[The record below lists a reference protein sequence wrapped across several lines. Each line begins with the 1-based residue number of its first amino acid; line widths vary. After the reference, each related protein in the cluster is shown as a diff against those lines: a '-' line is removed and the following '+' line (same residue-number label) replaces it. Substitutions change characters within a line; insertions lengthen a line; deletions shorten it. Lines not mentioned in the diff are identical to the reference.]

1 MKDRSS
7 QNTTDTRAL
16 KENNFQ
22 YKEISFD
29 DIDKISHF
37 LNIVFKTQK
46 FTFDYLRKLYFID
59 DSVVGYNVFS
69 GERLIAHYCVVRRM
83 YEHEGK
89 EYLIGWS
96 VNTAVDK
103 EFRGRGFFLDLATR
117 SYQLALKKGIV
128 AIVGVANRNSTRLFL
143 EKLGFEDRGT
153 IKWNVDLLVAYRE
166 RKIFPKSLSH
176 IKTNNFGLRGN
187 LYLLIYP
194 IIKIFSKRK
203 FSFFSLYLT
212 NRQKHFGLGF
222 SLPQDWFKSNWQVIT
237 LNLQPKDSGVSQ
249 FLQDFSIDI
258 AESDTF

>member
-1 MKDRSS
+1 MIESNK
-7 QNTTDTRAL
+7 L
-16 KENNFQ
+16 L
-22 YKEISFD
+22 YKEIFIE
-29 DIDKISHF
+29 DIDKLGEF
-37 LNIVFKTQK
+37 LNIVFKTKK
-46 FTFDYLRKLYFID
+46 FSKEYLKKLYFND
-59 DSVVGYNVFS
+59 NSAVGYNVFS

-83 YEHEGK
+83 YEHEGT
-89 EYLIGWS
+89 EYSIGWS

-103 EFRGRGFFLDLATR
+103 EFRGRGFFLDLATL

-143 EKLGFEDRGT
+143 EKLGFEERGT
-153 IKWNVDLLVAYRE
+153 IKWNVDLFVTYRE
-166 RKIFPKSLSH
+166 RKVFPKSLSH

-187 LYLLIYP
+187 LYLLLYP
-194 IIKIFSKRK
+194 IIKIYSYRK
-203 FSFFSLYLT
+203 FSFLSLYLK

>member
-1 MKDRSS
+1 M
-7 QNTTDTRAL
+7 
-16 KENNFQ
+16 KENNFL
-22 YKEISFD
+22 YKEISID
-29 DIDKISHF
+29 HIDKLSQF
-37 LNIVFKTQK
+37 LNTIFKTQK
-46 FTFDYLRKLYFID
+46 FTVAYLRQLYFID

-69 GERLIAHYCVVRRM
+69 GKRLIAHYCVLRRT

-103 EFRGRGFFLDLATR
+103 EFRGKGFFLDLATR
-117 SYQLALKKGIV
+117 SYQLALKKGMV

-143 EKLGFEDRGT
+143 EKLGFQDRGT
-153 IKWNVDLLVAYRE
+153 IKWNLDLLVTYQE
-166 RKIFPKSLSH
+166 RKVFPKSLSH
-176 IKTNNFGLRGN
+176 IKTNKFGLRGN
-187 LYLLIYP
+187 LYLLFYP
-194 IIKIFSKRK
+194 IIKIYSYRK
-203 FSFFSLYLT
+203 FSFLSLYLT
-212 NRQKHFGLGF
+212 NRQKHYGLGF

>member
-1 MKDRSS
+1 MQK
-7 QNTTDTRAL
+7 NGL
-16 KENNFQ
+16 C
-22 YKEISFD
+22 YKEISVE
-29 DIDKISHF
+29 DIRQISLF
-37 LNIVFKTQK
+37 LNKVFITEK
-46 FTFDYLRKLYFID
+46 FTIYYLRKLYFID

-153 IKWNVDLLVAYRE
+153 IKWNVDLLVSYRE
-166 RKIFPKSLSH
+166 RKVFPKSLSH

-187 LYLLIYP
+187 LYLLLYP
-194 IIKIFSKRK
+194 IIKIYSYRK
-203 FSFFSLYLT
+203 FSFLSLYLT